1 MSNTSHD
8 SVSRRD
14 FLRTTTCGA
23 AAVGLGTLAAGSLAA
38 PAASQ
43 PATSFKKPPLPY
55 GKLGR
60 TGLPVTLIS
69 FGAIR
74 ISERLGTRI
83 TKALID
89 SGVNLVHTSASYVG
103 GKSILAIADLFKA
116 EKSYRDKVFLC
127 LKSFNP
133 DSEREIDEMLKT
145 LGTDHTDALLTTFEE
160 ASPRRLEAMQKQQE
174 MLIKKGKLKH
184 TGFVSHK
191 DTNAVMELIV
201 EKAPRFFEVALLA
214 MQVLPNRNGAPDATA
229 TDAESKRFLA
239 GLKTFRKNGVG
250 ILSMKSGAKS
260 AVTEGGA
267 VFQAHA
273 KTVLEIGADSLL
285 TSINTLDQIDTIKK
299 LDLKSPHPTP
309 EERKSEASFQRSR
322 GQVCL
327 MCGNCGKACPNSV
340 PVPELMRIRM
350 YNDEYG
356 WADHARSEFD
366 MLGLDAKRLASACGD
381 CTTCT
386 QVCPIG
392 LAGAGT
398 VRHVAEMFV

>member
-1 MSNTSHD
+1 MSNMLHD

-23 AAVGLGTLAAGSLAA
+23 AAVGLGAVATGTLAAS
-38 PAASQ
+38 AASK
-43 PATSFKKPPLPY
+43 PAKTIKKPSLPY

-60 TGLPVTLIS
+60 TEFPVTLIS

-83 TKALID
+83 TKGVID
-89 SGVNLVHTSASYVG
+89 AGVNLIHTSASYMG
-103 GKSILAIADLFKA
+103 GNSITAIADLFKA
-116 EKSYRDKVFLC
+116 DKSYREKAFLC

-133 DSEREIDEMLKT
+133 ESEKEIDEMLKT
-145 LGTDHTDALLTTFEE
+145 LGTDHADALLTTFEK
-160 ASPRRLEAMQKQQE
+160 ADPRRLEAIQKQQE
-174 MLIKKGKLKH
+174 TLIKKGKLKH
-184 TGFVSHK
+184 TGFVCHG
-191 DTNAVMELIV
+191 DMHGVMELTI

-214 MQVLPNRNGAPDATA
+214 MRMLPLGKSNISD
-229 TDAESKRFLA
+229 ESKRFVKN
-239 GLKTFRKNGVG
+239 LKTFRDNGVG

-260 AVTEGGA
+260 AVEQGA
-267 VFQAHA
+267 DVFLPHA
-273 KTVLEIGADSLL
+273 KAVLEAGCDSVL
-285 TSINTLDQIDTIKK
+285 TSVNSFDQIDMIKT
-299 LDLKSPHPTP
+299 LDLKSRHMTDDEKKAAAAFLGDRPQ
-309 EERKSEASFQRSR
+309 A
-322 GQVCL
+322 CL
-327 MCGNCGKACPNSV
+327 MCANCRKVCPQGL
-340 PVPELMRIRM
+340 PVNDLMRICM

-356 WADHARSEFD
+356 WPDHARSEFG

-392 LAGAGT
+392 LAGADT

>member
-1 MSNTSHD
+1 MSNISHD
-8 SVSRRD
+8 PVSRRD

-23 AAVGLGTLAAGSLAA
+23 AAVGFGPLAAGSLAA

-43 PATSFKKPPLPY
+43 PATTFKKPPLPY

-103 GKSILAIADLFKA
+103 GRSILAIADLFKA

-145 LGTDHTDALLTTFEE
+145 LGTDHTDALLTTFEK
-160 ASPRRLEAMQKQQE
+160 ADPRRLEALQKQQE

-184 TGFVSHK
+184 TGFVCHG
-191 DTNAVMELIV
+191 DMHGVMELTI
-201 EKAPRFFEVALLA
+201 EKAPKFFEVALLA
-214 MQVLPNRNGAPDATA
+214 MRMLPLGKDKMSDDSA
-229 TDAESKRFLA
+229 RFVKN
-239 GLKTFRKNGVG
+239 LKVFRENGVG

-260 AVTEGGA
+260 AVTEGAG
-267 VFQAHA
+267 VFQPHA
-273 KTVLEIGADSLL
+273 KAVLEAGCDSVL
-285 TSINTLDQIDTIKK
+285 TSVNSFEQIDMIKT
-299 LDLKSPHPTP
+299 LDLKSQHMTAD
-309 EERKSEASFQRSR
+309 EKKAAADFFESR
-322 GQVCL
+322 PQACL
-327 MCGNCGKACPNSV
+327 MCANCRKVCPQGL
-340 PVPELMRIRM
+340 PVNDLMRVRM

-356 WADHARSEFD
+356 WADHARSEFG

-398 VRHVAEMFV
+398 VRHVAEMFA